1 MASKKSSA
9 VPKRPTAATLAPRD
23 SRYFGRNF
31 FQSSS
36 PSPTRNTAPEAAA
49 TLRSI
54 PKESVMRSAMFAP
67 RFLFPVSIVFIL
79 QVSAE
84 GSIWLPALHHL
95 LAVGVERIVN
105 NPLGRIDFVVILKI
119 QTAKPFCDSVQP
131 RALRLL
137 PQCVVGIRPI
147 HDLPKQRQCGVLR
160 QFVFLQN
167 RFKRTFLTVV
177 AQFHRGDVKRRGP
190 QFLRLAHHPLRR
202 NKVEL
207 RLRIHKLLDQPWAS
221 HSVDLYVLTR
231 NPFHSRSLQI
241 HDTNSLDAPDARFQS
256 MISPRR
262 ASAPEESIA
271 YYNDPATTETY
282 TLSLHEC
289 SDRH

>member
-54 PKESVMRSAMFAP
+54 PKESVMCSAMFAP

-95 LAVGVERIVN
+95 LAVCVDRIVN

-119 QTAKPFCDSVQP
+119 QTAKPFCDSDQP

-137 PQCVVGIRPI
+137 PQRVVRIRAI
-147 HDLPKQRQCGVLR
+147 HDLPEQRKCR
-160 QFVFLQN
+160 ISSQFVFLQY
-167 RFKRTFLTVV
+167 RLERAFLAVV
-177 AQFHRGDVKRRGP
+177 AQFHCGDVKQR
-190 QFLRLAHHPLRR
+190 
-202 NKVEL
+202 
-207 RLRIHKLLDQPWAS
+207 
-221 HSVDLYVLTR
+221 
-231 NPFHSRSLQI
+231 
-241 HDTNSLDAPDARFQS
+241 
-256 MISPRR
+256 
-262 ASAPEESIA
+262 
-271 YYNDPATTETY
+271 
-282 TLSLHEC
+282 C
-289 SDRH
+289 